1 MKKWFKIILAF
12 ISIFLVVIIGY
23 LGYVFLSYHRIP
35 DNQNLTVKT
44 RQTKKLATEKSYRA
58 LTYNIGYASYP
69 PTYSFFMDGGTQSRA
84 DSKGTI
90 YKNLGGITKTVKAQN
105 PDFIFY
111 QEVDETGDRSYHVNE
126 VNFLQQK
133 FGNYN
138 TVYGVNY
145 DSPYLFYPF
154 TQPIGKTKSGLVT
167 LSKSSLTNAKRYQ
180 LPIDTGVTKIL
191 DYDRAFTV
199 TRSPVENGKDM
210 VVINIHLSAYTKN
223 KAVQKA
229 QLEKLTNFLTQEYQK
244 DNYVLVAGDFNHDI
258 LGNAPTVFGTTK
270 EPLTWTHPF
279 PKDQLPPGFHI
290 PTENLATAKIP
301 SARNLNEPYK
311 EGKTFV
317 TLIDGF
323 IVSDNIAVKNVA
335 VVNTSFAY
343 SDHNPVTLDF
353 QLKK

>member
-1 MKKWFKIILAF
+1 MKKWIKIFLAL
-12 ISIFLVVIIGY
+12 ISIFLFVIVGY
-23 LGYVFLSYHRIP
+23 LGYVFLSYHRHP
-35 DNQNLTVKT
+35 DNQNLAVKT
-44 RQTKKLATEKSYRA
+44 QQVGKLETGKQYRA

-84 DSKGTI
+84 DSKGI
-90 YKNLGGITKTVKAQN
+90 VYRNLGGITKTVKSQN
-105 PDFIFY
+105 PDLIFY
-111 QEVDETGDRSYHVNE
+111 QEVDENGDRSYHVNE
-126 VNFLQQK
+126 VSFLQQK

-138 TVYGVNY
+138 SVYGVNY

-154 TQPIGKTKSGLVT
+154 TKPIGKTKSGLVT
-167 LSKSSLTNAKRYQ
+167 LSKSSLTSAKRYQ
-180 LPIDTGVTKIL
+180 LPIDSGVTKIL

-199 TRSPVENGKDM
+199 ARTPVKNGKDL

-223 KAVQKA
+223 KAVQTA
-229 QLEKLTNFLTQEYQK
+229 QLKKLTDFLSKEYQK

-258 LGNAPTVFGTTK
+258 LGNAPFVFGTSK

-279 PKDQLPPGFHI
+279 PKNQLPSGFHI

-301 SARNLNEPYK
+301 SARNLNEAYQK
-311 EGKTFV
+311 GKTFV

-323 IVSDNIAVKNVA
+323 IVSDNIAVKKVA
-335 VVNTSFAY
+335 VVDTGFDY

-353 QLKK
+353 QLE